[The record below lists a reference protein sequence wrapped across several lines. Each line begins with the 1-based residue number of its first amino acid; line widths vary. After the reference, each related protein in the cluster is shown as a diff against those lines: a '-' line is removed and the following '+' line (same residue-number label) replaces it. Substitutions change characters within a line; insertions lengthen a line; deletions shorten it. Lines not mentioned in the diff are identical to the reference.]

1 MEVGAAFRGFLP
13 GAPPSLALGQTGARS
28 AQLHLERAHPEAPRP
43 GASRRLEAEGFR
55 GGDFPTSEG
64 SELQVKSNIPGFI
77 HLEGLCPTVSPPS
90 RHLSPDGP
98 PLLL

>member
-13 GAPPSLALGQTGARS
+13 GAPPSLAAGQAGARS
-28 AQLHLERAHPEAPRP
+28 AQLHLERAHPEASRP

-64 SELQVKSNIPGFI
+64 RFKSN
-77 HLEGLCPTVSPPS
+77 CK
-90 RHLSPDGP
+90 
-98 PLLL
+98 